1 MLMPIAFCHLQENL
15 ELMDTTPNTGIDAS
29 KIGSKRLIQKTA
41 EATGDL
47 IGNEIADKI
56 TSVGKTKSKEE
67 EDKTNERHKIYI
79 PPEKR

>member
-1 MLMPIAFCHLQENL
+1 
-15 ELMDTTPNTGIDAS
+15 MDTTPNTGIDAS

>member
-1 MLMPIAFCHLQENL
+1 
-15 ELMDTTPNTGIDAS
+15 MDTTPNTGIDAS

-79 PPEKR
+79 PPEKRQQIIDDLRLF

>member
-1 MLMPIAFCHLQENL
+1 
-15 ELMDTTPNTGIDAS
+15 MDTTPNTGIDAP

-67 EDKTNERHKIYI
+67 EE
-79 PPEKR
+79 

>member
-1 MLMPIAFCHLQENL
+1 MSFARKSGVKYGKKS
-15 ELMDTTPNTGIDAS
+15 MDTTPNTGIDAS

-41 EATGDL
+41 EAKVDI

-56 TSVGKTKSKEE
+56 TSVEKTKSKEE

>member
-1 MLMPIAFCHLQENL
+1 
-15 ELMDTTPNTGIDAS
+15 MDTTPNTGIDAP